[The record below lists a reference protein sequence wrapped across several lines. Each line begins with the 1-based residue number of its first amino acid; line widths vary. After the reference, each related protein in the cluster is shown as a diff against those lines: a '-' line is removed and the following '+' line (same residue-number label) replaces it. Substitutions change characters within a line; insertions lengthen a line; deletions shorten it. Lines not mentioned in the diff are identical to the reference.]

1 MKEQNQRGPNGQRID
16 VIQLLRAEPNLSN
29 AEVGRRSGLSRQR
42 VMEMRRQAGLPSS
55 PATQRIGWHPCL
67 RCGAQVPFKR
77 KYCSRA
83 CQWDYIQLSCDECGK
98 AFLRPRRMAER
109 YKHHLCSQVC
119 KGSWLKLIRLRKHI
133 ASNAL
138 QRLKNFVGN

>member
-1 MKEQNQRGPNGQRID
+1 MKEQNQRGPNGLRID
-16 VIQLLRAEPNLSN
+16 AVQLLMAEPDLNN
-29 AEVGRRSGLSRQR
+29 AEVGRRVGLSRQR
-42 VMEMRRQAGLPSS
+42 VMEMRRQAGLPASQ
-55 PATQRIGWHPCL
+55 ATKRIGWHSCL
-67 RCGAQVPFKR
+67 RCGIQIPHKR

-83 CQWDYIQLSCDECGK
+83 CQWDYIQLVCDECGK
-98 AFLRPRRMAER
+98 EFQGPRRMAAR

-119 KGSWLKLIRLRKHI
+119 KGSWLKLIRRRKHI